1 MNNAMEYLSGPRR
14 IRELIRNREEK
25 ILALRSVASKTT
37 TTLHLT
43 AACSSSSE
51 DHKLENIV
59 AEIDRLEQEN
69 AQDEAELAALCIE
82 INNRLD
88 VLPNE
93 NHRTVLRLWY
103 LSQLSTAEICREL
116 MYSSSH
122 IRRLKNDAIQ
132 EFKKMVPDVSE

>member
-14 IRELIRNREEK
+14 IRERIRNREEK

-37 TTLHLT
+37 PTLHLT

-88 VLPNE
+88 ILPNE
-93 NHRTVLRLWY
+93 NHRTVLRLSF
-103 LSQLSTAEICREL
+103 LNQLSNAEICRE
-116 MYSSSH
+116 MRYSNDYVRH
-122 IRRLKNDAIQ
+122 LKSDAIRSL
-132 EFKKMVPDVSE
+132 DVSV

>member
-14 IRELIRNREEK
+14 IRERIRNREEK

-37 TTLHLT
+37 PTLHLT

-103 LSQLSTAEICREL
+103 ICGRSISGIADEMGYCEYYIKKLKHDALDALSKPA
-116 MYSSSH
+116 
-122 IRRLKNDAIQ
+122 
-132 EFKKMVPDVSE
+132 